1 MIPSLRVPKRLSAV
15 LALVLVVSCENP
27 VCGCP
32 PASARVSLN
41 GRVTRPD
48 GSPIVYATLNFQVS
62 ETGCAEPF
70 VSAGYPRTEGDGRYI
85 WTIHAGGV
93 PTDGCIRAFAA
104 PPSHDTRL
112 RASDTVTVPV
122 RFDYDPESVRLD
134 FVLRA
139 R

>member
-32 PASARVSLN
+32 PASARVSLS

-48 GSPIVYATLNFQVS
+48 GAPMVFATLNFQVS

-70 VSAGYPRTEGDGRYI
+70 VSAGHPRTGVDGSYG
-85 WTIHAGGV
+85 WTVHAGGE
-93 PTDGCIRAFAA
+93 PADGCIRAFAT
-104 PPSHDTRL
+104 PPVTETGL

-122 RFDYDPESVRLD
+122 RFDRDPENLRLD